1 MAQSEKQTALLKNKL
16 QMPLVV
22 RDLLITD
29 QNPSASA
36 HYALHEMMGNFQPD
50 DALLCAAF
58 IMEEISKLEAITST
72 DLTFLHMECTRI
84 IERYS
89 ARNDLAEDNPE
100 LWSET
105 QSDMMPK
112 LLEDIDDF
120 LELTSMC
127 QLSFDITNQKVATI
141 LNIVTTQLQSHLMI
155 VDEVISL
162 QETQKENIQNIPAV
176 TGYMADNVVIFPG

>member
-1 MAQSEKQTALLKNKL
+1 MAQSEKQIALLKNKL
-16 QMPLVV
+16 QMPLIV
-22 RDLLITD
+22 RDLLVTN
-29 QNPSASA
+29 QNPSAST
-36 HYALHEMMGNFQPD
+36 HYALHEMMGNFQPE
-50 DALLCAAF
+50 DAMLCAAF
-58 IMEEISKLEAITST
+58 VMEEISKLEDVISG
-72 DLTFLHMECTRI
+72 DLSFLHMECTRI

-89 ARNDLAEDNPE
+89 AHNDLANNDPE
-100 LWSET
+100 LWPNT

-162 QETQKENIQNIPAV
+162 QETHKENVQHIPSV
-176 TGYMADNVVIFPG
+176 TGYMADNVIMFPG